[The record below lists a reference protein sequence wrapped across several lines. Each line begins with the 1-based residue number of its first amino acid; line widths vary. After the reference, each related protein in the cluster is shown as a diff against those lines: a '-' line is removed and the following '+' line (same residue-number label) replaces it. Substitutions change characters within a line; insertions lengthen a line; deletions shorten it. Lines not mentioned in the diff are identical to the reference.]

1 MNGRKET
8 HSMALVMVQSAEADI
23 DDSDGC
29 DIPRLKREE
38 MKNIDYQEVPLVE
51 YQGPKKPNMPVQASL
66 QNVQPLKVLAMGAA
80 SAKIAKEVDFE
91 FFKDIITNKK
101 YAWHAASV

>member
-1 MNGRKET
+1 
-8 HSMALVMVQSAEADI
+8 MVQSAEADI

-51 YQGPKKPNMPVQASL
+51 YQGPKNPNMPVQASF
-66 QNVQPLKVLAMGAA
+66 QNVQPLKVLEMGAA

-91 FFKDIITNKK
+91 FFKDITNKK
-101 YAWHAASV
+101 YAWHAASVW